1 MMAPV
6 DLRLATDESV
16 FGGKS
21 VQLGESLRAGLPVPP
36 GWGLSVDYVEAIVQG
51 DKAALGTLE
60 NFLRD
65 KSGPLAVRSS
75 GVGEDA
81 AIASF
86 AGQHFTELNRIGYTD
101 VVLAIHLVW
110 NSGTVAR
117 RHGLSREARHSRGS
131 RVAVTLQKMVFPDCA
146 GVMFTRHPVTGADE
160 IVIEASWGLGEAI
173 VEGLVIPD
181 NFRLAKDGTL
191 REKTAGTKDVFMCAL
206 PGGGIEEMHV
216 DDPDRIS
223 VSASTTRSCARSWRS
238 ACSARS
244 ISVRD
249 ATSSGPSTRTSST
262 CCSAARSPRAPKL
275 DARARGP
282 GHLRDAGAPGIHDDR
297 RGAPRNRR
305 RVPPHADRAHALARQ
320 QLPPR
325 EYRCPRPGGT
335 ARRPAGAIA
344 RHCGSASSSSGWAA
358 SCPSC
363 GAPSKRW
370 WRAGCSWRS
379 AAR

>member
-6 DLRLATDESV
+6 DLKLATDESV

-36 GWGLSVDYVEAIVQG
+36 GWGLSVDYVEAIVGG

-60 NFLRD
+60 TFMRD
-65 KSGPLAVRSS
+65 KTGPLAVRSS

-81 AIASF
+81 KIASF

-110 NSGTVAR
+110 NSGRSPGAVAY
-117 RHGLSREARHSRGS
+117 REKLGIREGP

-216 DDPDRIS
+216 DDPERINGFCLDDAQLRS
-223 VSASTTRSCARSWRS
+223 LVALGVLCEERFGAGRDIEWAIDKDVLYLLQCRAITT
-238 ACSARS
+238 
-244 ISVRD
+244 
-249 ATSSGPSTRTSST
+249 
-262 CCSAARSPRAPKL
+262 
-275 DARARGP
+275 
-282 GHLRDAGAPGIHDDR
+282 
-297 RGAPRNRR
+297 
-305 RVPPHADRAHALARQ
+305 
-320 QLPPR
+320 
-325 EYRCPRPGGT
+325 
-335 ARRPAGAIA
+335 
-344 RHCGSASSSSGWAA
+344 
-358 SCPSC
+358 
-363 GAPSKRW
+363 
-370 WRAGCSWRS
+370 
-379 AAR
+379 